1 MLDENQ
7 SLRINFE
14 GFVETVQVLLQANAL
29 YIKNENTRT
38 TDQQKVTTAAIEA
51 PVAVVSVKVKSSP
64 AVRLVVFSGRRT
76 SQKVFCRNISGS
88 SNRKKDNPP
97 LEIPTGSAARV
108 RIT

>member
-29 YIKNENTRT
+29 YIKNQNTRT
-38 TDQQKVTTAAIEA
+38 TDHHELTTAAIEA
-51 PVAVVSVKVKSSP
+51 PVAIVPVMLKLSPFTVVI
-64 AVRLVVFSGRRT
+64 FSGRRT
-76 SQKVFCRNISGS
+76 SQKVFCPNLSCS
-88 SNRKKDNPP
+88 SNRKKDHPP